1 MPEIKKASC
10 LFCSLQCG
18 FALEVDS
25 GVPVRVDFDADA
37 PTNRGALC
45 ARGHYNLELLLHPK
59 RYLAASINRRRVP
72 LTSAVS
78 KVAGK
83 ISEIK
88 NAHGANS
95 LAVIVGTELSNEDY
109 DAASGFARSVLGTD
123 KVAVA
128 YDGND
133 YPMLLGGGAGD
144 ASPED
149 LDEADAFVIVGDVFW
164 GHPSVAKR
172 IIDARHSS
180 RSNAIYTINPYRT
193 NTDWFADGHI
203 TVSPGTEPV
212 VLAAILTAMNAQ
224 GAPKMSAES
233 AGAVADLSP
242 EEIRDIAADLKGKQK
257 VVVLASARLGD
268 STSAYLTG
276 VLAAKLAA
284 AAGGKYAPLFR
295 GGNAIGAFERIGS
308 SSTVP
313 EILKGVADKSI
324 KGLIVLGPDLLQLY
338 PGAVTSES
346 LEDLELLAASALFEN
361 DTARYS
367 DVGLPQSSWTEADGS
382 YSGSLGVTNNV
393 TQVAEPQGDAI
404 PVREALAVVAAE
416 LDAAI
421 PAGPAKAENA
431 PLELDVNAALAKL
444 AGVKRPEGVSLIENI
459 HPLHRWDGG
468 ITGRMSFPQT
478 QQPYC
483 EVWIGEGA
491 AGELGVAQ
499 GGNVWLAT
507 DRGETILSATV
518 TDRMPGGLVAIPSY
532 APDAR
537 CLLTWT
543 ANAGTRWFDVT
554 ASGAK
559 VTPEA

>member
-18 FALEVDS
+18 FALEVDR
-25 GVPVRVDFDADA
+25 GVPVRVDFDAEA

-45 ARGHYNLELLLHPK
+45 ARGHYNLELLIHPK
-59 RYLAASINRRRVP
+59 RHLAATINRRRVP
-72 LTSAVS
+72 LTSAVN

-83 ISEIK
+83 IGEIK
-88 NAHGANS
+88 NAHGSDS

-109 DAASGFARSVLGTD
+109 DAAVGFARSVLGTNRI
-123 KVAVA
+123 AAA

-144 ASPED
+144 ATPED
-149 LDEADAFVIVGDVFW
+149 LDDADAFVIVGDVFW
-164 GHPSVAKR
+164 GHPCVSKR
-172 IIDARHSS
+172 VIEARHAS
-180 RSNAIYTINPYRT
+180 RGNAIYTVNPYRT

-203 TVSPGTEPV
+203 TVRPGAEPV

-224 GAPKMSAES
+224 GAPKVSAET

-242 EEIRDIAADLKGKQK
+242 EEIRSIADDLKAKQK
-257 VVVLASARLGD
+257 VVVLVSSRLGD

-276 VLAAKLAA
+276 MLAAKLAK

-295 GGNAIGAFERIGS
+295 GGNAIGAFGRVGS
-308 SSTVP
+308 DATVP
-313 EILKGVADKSI
+313 EILKGVADKTV
-324 KGLIVLGPDLLQLY
+324 KGLVVLGTDILQLY
-338 PGAVTSES
+338 PGVVST
-346 LEDLELLAASALFEN
+346 EDLDGLELLASTALFEN

-367 DVGLPQSSWTEADGS
+367 DVGLPQSSWTEAPGT
-382 YSGSLGVTNNV
+382 YSASFGVTNSV
-393 TQVAEPQGDAI
+393 TTAAAAQGDAI
-404 PVREALAVVAAE
+404 PVRDALKAVAAE
-416 LDAAI
+416 LDAQI
-421 PAGPAKAENA
+421 PASAGSAEHA
-431 PLELDVNAALAKL
+431 QPDLDVDAALSKL
-444 AGVKRPEGVSLIENI
+444 AGRAGPEGVSLIENI
-459 HPLHRWDGG
+459 HPLHRWDGD

-478 QQPYC
+478 QEPYC
-483 EVWIGEGA
+483 EIWIGDSA
-491 AGELGVAQ
+491 AGDLGVTHGAS
-499 GGNVWLAT
+499 VWLAT
-507 DRGETILSATV
+507 DKGETILSATV

-543 ANAGTRWFDVT
+543 PNAKTRWFDVT